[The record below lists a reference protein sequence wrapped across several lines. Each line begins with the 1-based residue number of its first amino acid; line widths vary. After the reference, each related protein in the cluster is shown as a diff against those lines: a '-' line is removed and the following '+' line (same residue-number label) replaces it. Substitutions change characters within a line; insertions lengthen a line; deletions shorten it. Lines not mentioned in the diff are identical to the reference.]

1 MKRLLAVVT
10 ILALI
15 AAPLATRIE
24 AVPAA
29 TGGGLAVPVSGI
41 APGGAGSFNGTLR
54 IQRFVAS
61 GSQIVAQAVLT
72 GIATNTTTGM
82 SESIVR
88 TVSTPVTFGNAAAGT
103 TAAAITAQATCDILN
118 LVLGPLHLDLLG
130 LVIDLNQVVLEITAQ
145 RGAGNLLGNLLCAI
159 TGLLDGSGTTTQV
172 ANLLNQV
179 LGILQGL

>member
-72 GIATNTTTGM
+72 GIATNTTTGLPWANVTPA
-82 SESIVR
+82 SESLPKVSDSCALYTVR
-88 TVSTPVTFGNAAAGT
+88 SARLIIRHSIKPFWILSGKNA
-103 TAAAITAQATCDILN
+103 
-118 LVLGPLHLDLLG
+118 
-130 LVIDLNQVVLEITAQ
+130 
-145 RGAGNLLGNLLCAI
+145 
-159 TGLLDGSGTTTQV
+159 
-172 ANLLNQV
+172 
-179 LGILQGL
+179 